1 MKKFCAILFSFV
13 LVLII
18 ALPVAAE
25 GESSTLADNAPSL
38 TAPAAYVVNLD
49 TNIVVYEKN
58 SETPL
63 SAASLTKLMTT
74 LLLLEN
80 YQDQLD
86 SISLTAPSYVY
97 DLIWEQS
104 TNASSADIRRGETQS
119 LRNLLYAMLLPSGN
133 EAAYIVADYM
143 GGGSI
148 GFTGLFSLGQAGFML
163 LGAYTYAILTIP
175 AASQKSIY
183 QRYANGGI
191 GFSIPELLSKPLGG
205 FGLLLGVV
213 FCLIL
218 AGFIAALFAFLI
230 GLPVLKLKS
239 DYLAIAT
246 LGFAEIIRAAVVYE
260 GFGPL
265 TNGSNLL
272 YGFTSFASFN
282 LSPGGTTLHLETVMP
297 FLFSGICIAIILLL
311 INSTY
316 GRAFKAIRDDEI
328 AAEAMGI
335 NLASH
340 KRMSFIISSFF
351 AGISGAMLAMYQASV
366 QATTFKSSMTY
377 EILLIVVIGGIGSV
391 SGSIIASF
399 LFIASSEWLLRFL
412 DNETWIGGFRVP
424 LLRSGFR
431 MVVFSIIIMAVVL
444 FFRKGIMGDRELF
457 QKKPASTAKAAK
469 KEARSK

>member
-1 MKKFCAILFSFV
+1 MTMKQEKKRIYLRAALGLIALLAVLLALDNLSFV
-13 LVLII
+13 PSMLLTVLRKGAIYALV
-18 ALPVAAE
+18 AV
-25 GESSTLADNAPSL
+25 S
-38 TAPAAYVVNLD
+38 
-49 TNIVVYEKN
+49 
-58 SETPL
+58 
-63 SAASLTKLMTT
+63 M
-74 LLLLEN
+74 
-80 YQDQLD
+80 
-86 SISLTAPSYVY
+86 
-97 DLIWEQS
+97 
-104 TNASSADIRRGETQS
+104 
-119 LRNLLYAMLLPSGN
+119 NLLN
-133 EAAYIVADYM
+133 
-143 GGGSI
+143 

-163 LGAYTYAILTIP
+163 LG
-175 AASQKSIY
+175 
-183 QRYANGGI
+183 
-191 GFSIPELLSKPLGG
+191 
-205 FGLLLGVV
+205 VV

-218 AGFIAALFAFLI
+218 AGFIAVLFAFLI

-282 LSPGGTTLHLETVMP
+282 LSLGSVTLHLETVMP